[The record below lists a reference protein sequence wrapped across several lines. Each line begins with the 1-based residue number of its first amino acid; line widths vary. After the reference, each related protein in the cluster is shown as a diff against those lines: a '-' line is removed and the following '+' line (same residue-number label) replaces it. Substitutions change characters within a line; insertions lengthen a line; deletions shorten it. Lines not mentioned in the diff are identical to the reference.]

1 MLASRVATAAVLIAI
16 LFPALCFGGVPAIAL
31 IVAFFSAMAV
41 WELTGNLPSLKPSLN
56 RLLTLGLG
64 LVAIMAFYRLSER
77 ALFAVVVWLPLL
89 VMLLHL
95 FLYDHIENTVES
107 AVHMT
112 FVVGY
117 AVISL
122 CHAILLGRLDPSNVW
137 VFFVLV
143 VVCLSDAGAYFAGRY
158 YGKRRFSKRVSPS
171 KTVEGLAGGL
181 VAALVGM
188 AVIKVI
194 APWLPSLWTLVP
206 LALLLV
212 VADVL
217 GDLCA
222 SAIKRRL
229 KIKDFGVM
237 LPGHGGVMDRA
248 DGLILAFP
256 VAYHFLALSGFGLPS

>member
-16 LFPALCFGGVPAIAL
+16 LVPALSFGGVTAIAL
-31 IVAFFSAMAV
+31 VVAFFSVMAV
-41 WELTGNLPSLKPSLN
+41 WELTGNLPPLKSSLN

-64 LVAIMAFYRLSER
+64 LLGIAAFYWLSER
-77 ALFAVVVWLPLL
+77 ALFAVVAWLPLL

-95 FLYDHIENTVES
+95 FLYNHIENTVES

-117 AVISL
+117 GAISL
-122 CHAILLGRLDPSNVW
+122 CHAILLGRIDPSNAW

-158 YGKRRFSKRVSPS
+158 YGKWHFSRRVSPS
-171 KTVEGLAGGL
+171 KTIEGLLGGL
-181 VAALVGM
+181 CSAIAGM
-188 AVIKVI
+188 IVMKIL
-194 APWLPSLWTLVP
+194 APWLPSLWTLLP
-206 LALLLV
+206 LTLLLV
-212 VADVL
+212 LADVL

-229 KIKDFGVM
+229 KIKDFGVL

-256 VAYHFLALSGFGLPS
+256 AAYHFLSLSGIGSPS

>member
-16 LFPALCFGGVPAIAL
+16 VVPALLLGRVVAIAL
-31 IVAFFSAMAV
+31 IVAFFAGMAV
-41 WELTGNLPSLKPSLN
+41 WELSGNLAALKSSLN
-56 RLLTLGLG
+56 RRLALGLG
-64 LVAIMAFYRLSER
+64 MLGIASFYWLPER
-77 ALFAVVVWLPLL
+77 ALFAVVAWLPLL
-89 VMLLHL
+89 VIVLHL
-95 FLYDHIENTVES
+95 FLYNHIENTVES

-112 FVVGY
+112 FVLGY

-158 YGKRRFSKRVSPS
+158 YGKRHFSRRVSPS

-181 VAALVGM
+181 AAATMGM
-188 AVIKVI
+188 IVMKLI
-194 APWLPSLWTLVP
+194 APWLPSVWVLLP
-206 LALLLV
+206 LTLLLV
-212 VADVL
+212 VADVV

-229 KIKDFGVM
+229 NIKDFGVL

-256 VAYHFLALSGFGLPS
+256 AAYHFLSLSGTVLPS

>member
-16 LFPALCFGGVPAIAL
+16 LVPALYFGGVAAIAL
-31 IVAFFSAMAV
+31 VVAFFSSMAV
-41 WELTGNLPSLKPSLN
+41 WELSGNLPSLKPPLN
-56 RLLTLGLG
+56 RMLTLTLGLFAV
-64 LVAIMAFYRLSER
+64 VAFCRLPES
-77 ALFAVVVWLPLL
+77 ALFAVVAWLPLL
-89 VMLLHL
+89 VLLLHL
-95 FLYDHIENTVES
+95 FLYDRIENTVES
-107 AVHMT
+107 VVHMA
-112 FVVGY
+112 FVLGY

-158 YGKRRFSKRVSPS
+158 YGKRHFSRRVSPS
-171 KTVEGLAGGL
+171 KTVEGLIGGL
-181 VAALVGM
+181 AAAIAGM
-188 AVIKVI
+188 FVMKII
-194 APWLPSLWTLVP
+194 APWLPSLGTLLP
-206 LALLLV
+206 LTLILV
-212 VADVL
+212 LADVL

-229 KIKDFGVM
+229 KIKDYGAL

-256 VAYHFLALSGFGLPS
+256 AAYHFLALSGIGLPS